1 MNAMELE
8 LYNQLTG
15 EQQLMF
21 EAIINRET
29 RDHVILEDAMDISS
43 EDARWQ
49 YVDEAKFES
58 SVKDAIQFTALSS
71 RIQELDVCITFVDA
85 MGEEESYMVEA
96 FTKECMPKSA
106 MVALRKAIDDFIGI
120 VEHYDGHRNWQGIEL
135 KLHVPNNP
143 GNDPYIEHSGILSLE
158 NMKAYI
164 STFKKE

>member
-8 LYNQLTG
+8 LFNQLTG
-15 EQQLMF
+15 EQKLMF

-43 EDARWQ
+43 EEARWQ
-49 YVDEAKFES
+49 YVSEAKFES

-71 RIQELDVCITFVDA
+71 RVQELDICVVFVDA
-85 MGEEESYMVEA
+85 EGEEESYMVEA
-96 FTKECMPKSA
+96 ISKECMPQSA
-106 MVALRKAIDDFIGI
+106 MVVLRKAIDDFIGI
-120 VEHYDGHRNWQGIEL
+120 IEHYDGHRNWQGIEL
-135 KLHVPNNP
+135 KLHIPNHP
-143 GNDPYIEHSGILSLE
+143 GYDPYIEESGVLSLE